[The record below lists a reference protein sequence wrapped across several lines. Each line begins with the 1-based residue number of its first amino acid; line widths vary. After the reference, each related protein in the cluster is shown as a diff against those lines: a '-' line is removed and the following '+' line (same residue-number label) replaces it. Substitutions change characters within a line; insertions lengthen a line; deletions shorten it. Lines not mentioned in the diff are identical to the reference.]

1 MPVFFSAV
9 DGSLF
14 LGQCPG
20 DIKIKSV
27 YGAGMDTL
35 SNFCREWT
43 CDERIFCSSDIALV
57 ERVNSEIRLD
67 ITAWIIEWNPHK
79 SSLAMAVITSYIN
92 TYV

>member
-1 MPVFFSAV
+1 MPIFFSFV

-14 LGQCPG
+14 LARCPS

-27 YGAGMDTL
+27 YGVGMDTL

-67 ITAWIIEWNPHK
+67 VVAWIIEWNPHK
-79 SSLAMAVITSYIN
+79 SSLAMAVIINYIN
-92 TYV
+92 THV